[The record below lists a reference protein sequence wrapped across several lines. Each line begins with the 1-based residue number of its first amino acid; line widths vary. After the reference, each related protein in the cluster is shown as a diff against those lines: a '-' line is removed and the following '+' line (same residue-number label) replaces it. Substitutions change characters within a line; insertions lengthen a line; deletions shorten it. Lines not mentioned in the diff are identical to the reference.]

1 MLKDQT
7 YFYQQ
12 YKHFLA
18 MIKPELLEKLI
29 AFRKERD
36 WEQFHTPK
44 ELALSISIEA
54 AELLEWFQW
63 KTEQQVAEHL
73 QTEKRQNLEDE
84 IADVAVYLSY
94 LCHDLELDLN
104 KIVEA
109 KCQKNAEKYPI
120 EKVKGR
126 NNKYTDYF

>member
-12 YKHFLA
+12 YMHFLA

-109 KCQKNAEKYPI
+109 KCQKNAEKYQI